1 MEDRSHN
8 NSNSIGFS
16 FNNIKRAAERCKS
29 KYKSTSIII
38 KFYCL
43 IFLFYSTSRIINL
56 VMCWKW
62 CLNTKQKWTIEA
74 TTIPTLLVFLS
85 TTLKRPLNDVKV
97 NTIAL
102 QLWNLC
108 HHILLVLKERNI
120 LPTQKESITFTHEP
134 ETNIYLCRR
143 KMFWEV

>member
-1 MEDRSHN
+1 MLLYSRFIVLFH
-8 NSNSIGFS
+8 
-16 FNNIKRAAERCKS
+16 
-29 KYKSTSIII
+29 
-38 KFYCL
+38 
-43 IFLFYSTSRIINL
+43 FLYSTSRIINL
-56 VMCWKW
+56 VTCWKW

-85 TTLKRPLNDVKV
+85 TTLKRSPNDVKV

-143 KMFWEV
+143 KMFWEVWNIFWRIFTKKGTKNARDGQKYC